1 MALVNIFKT
10 GTCPGGYCF
19 CVKTAKIKSEIYP
32 VFKQNAFTPVD
43 EMQYLVINITA
54 VQGV

>member
-1 MALVNIFKT
+1 MALVNIFKN
-10 GTCPGGYCF
+10 GTCPRGYCLY
-19 CVKTAKIKSEIYP
+19 VKTAQIRFEIYP
-32 VFKQNAFTPVD
+32 VFKQNAFTSID